1 MTVMVPVTESTYKKL
16 LAFRNTVDQ
25 TEDEIISNL
34 IEIIE
39 DIDDD
44 KLSNETIQRIAEAR
58 KEYKAGHT
66 YSMEEVMAEL
76 GDSIE

>member
-1 MTVMVPVTESTYKKL
+1 MTVLVPVKESTYEKL
-16 LAFRNTVDQ
+16 LAFRHTSNQ
-25 TEDEIISNL
+25 TEDDIISNL
-34 IEIIE
+34 IDIVE

-44 KLSNETIQRIAEAR
+44 LLSDETIQRITQAR
-58 KEYKAGHT
+58 EDYKAGRT